1 MKLKILGT
9 VALTLVVSALS
20 FAQVKKI
27 EAVKAESSI
36 TYKLTHP
43 MHEIEAVSKEAY
55 CAVDAEVAS
64 KAIKH
69 TYVKVPV
76 MSFNS
81 GNSSRDSHAMEVI
94 DAISYPDAKF
104 VSTNI
109 IQTGDTL
116 FVTGKMTFHGVTNML
131 SFNAVCKWSDDKLVV
146 TGTFALSLTAYK
158 VERPSLLMVPVKDDL
173 WFTLIQTFK
182 LK

>member
-1 MKLKILGT
+1 MKLSMNKIAVLLILFSVG
-9 VALTLVVSALS
+9 S

-27 EAVKAESSI
+27 ESVKSESSI

-43 MHEIEAVSKEAY
+43 LHEIEAVSREAY
-55 CAVDAEVAS
+55 CAVDADVAL
-64 KAIKH
+64 KTIKH

-104 VSTNI
+104 VSTSITQN
-109 IQTGDTL
+109 GDTL
-116 FVTGKMTFHGVTNML
+116 LVTGKMTFHGVTNML
-131 SFNAVCKWSDDKLVV
+131 SFNALCKWSDDKLVV
-146 TGTFALSLTAYK
+146 SGVFALSLTAYK

-173 WFTLIQTFK
+173 WFTLVETFK